1 MLFIGGKQSSSE
13 SESDVSLVTES
24 SADPA
29 ILQEPMENAVSF
41 PAAPGNITKETN
53 SLLENQE
60 PKRKKLAKE
69 SKPLAM
75 PQWLPDEDK
84 KLKNAVEKY
93 GTENWTLITDLFL
106 NKSEAHC
113 IRRYQSALMPPFLRK
128 SSWTPEEDAKISELV
143 TKVPRSGRLL
153 PQISQDEKKTV
164 S

>member
-1 MLFIGGKQSSSE
+1 MQPLEYSSNLVSIQIIMLFIGGKQSSSE

-60 PKRKKLAKE
+60 PKRKKRAKE

-75 PQWLPDEDK
+75 PQWLPDE
-84 KLKNAVEKY
+84 VR
-93 GTENWTLITDLFL
+93 FL
-106 NKSEAHC
+106 GCRFFGLSLNTA
-113 IRRYQSALMPPFLRK
+113 A
-128 SSWTPEEDAKISELV
+128 
-143 TKVPRSGRLL
+143 
-153 PQISQDEKKTV
+153 
-164 S
+164 